1 MFTKQEK
8 GADPDADAVGEG
20 VPPAAVLAATSAAV
34 AAHAAKSAEPLLP
47 ASPLPLP
54 PPPHLPHHPALQYAG
69 GDGGY
74 AIHRPPNHTRSK
86 SHSHSPDHA
95 GAAPHHASRLPRL
108 GRTSWRPFQCTVDL
122 DLVEFGAVPAA
133 DVVASAASSSR
144 RPALRIKGRITLRIP
159 RRVHDAAA
167 VVISVSGEHWT
178 DEAYIR
184 GLVDP
189 PPLLRHPPSLSSPSP
204 LPQPPPLPPSPAVE
218 FLKHEKVLWRRSQP
232 TSFLPSGRNVFE
244 FDEVVAATAPDGPL
258 LPSVVL
264 PQFAVDYQ
272 LSASIVR
279 VLPDE
284 GPGGAADSAAGA
296 ANFDLARTA
305 KALLGIS
312 HAHAASL
319 KTFPSDRAFTDDL
332 LRDPSQF
339 EVWLFN
345 IPIYV
350 PAKDLASAPLF
361 LPNLRVDRPV
371 TSTSKARPG
380 IKIARGTSTFG
391 LFDYELTMPK
401 LVCVDQE
408 KVNLILQLRPSAPS
422 QTVAAVPLV
431 GCSLVEKRTYNLET
445 PVANVQGTYPSV
457 VGDPQE
463 HRDERP
469 YEANFVA
476 PSSASSKSA
485 SQSSLKSFLSGRN
498 GKKKPSF
505 SIQTSKIRSFSS
517 SAPKSPLPSARPP
530 SRDANEGYGGR
541 SDEPDK
547 SLFKRSMSLTRAPSR
562 KSNLT
567 PEPIDER
574 QPSAPTG
581 QAHVAFYPDNHSV
594 HGDEVTIV
602 ESFTLGPEIEYTL
615 EASRAQIISK
625 AVHLSPGPTP
635 LRWKLFAP
643 PLRPI
648 RGSFSGEDEWA
659 KGADVGEEPPS
670 QQRVVSR
677 SPVSKMR
684 SRSNPNFALTLH
696 GEETG
701 FVRGSTLRK
710 ASNPTLKEM
719 LTRAPSVL
727 RSASAGSDRDRS
739 RSPSLSGIGGAASST
754 IIMRGN
760 EALNGDAPARS
771 LADVGSGP
779 FTSFFSPAIANR
791 ASTAI
796 PRGPSPAGAAPVHS
810 YSSASLVGN
819 PLPHEHL
826 FILSFQ
832 PRLHASTAEPRLSKA
847 PAPNPPS
854 TPDGEDTDDQAFS
867 LAAFLQTAP
876 PPRQSDVA
884 AKGLT
889 GSVGVGHAG
898 VDHPG
903 TASIMPDIKGFRGFE
918 VSHSVLIRVWFAPV
932 AGLGG
937 SGDRVARPVGH
948 RETALACLGGVADVS
963 VRPATGTFAART
975 FREDWIEVSIP
986 VYSSL

>member
-1 MFTKQEK
+1 MFTKHQL
-8 GADPDADAVGEG
+8 ARDHAVDTVGD
-20 VPPAAVLAATSAAV
+20 VMPPAAILAAAAT
-34 AAHAAKSAEPLLP
+34 ATAHAAKNAE
-47 ASPLPLP
+47 PLPLP
-54 PPPHLPHHPALQYAG
+54 PPPDLPHPPALQHAG
-69 GDGGY
+69 VPP
-74 AIHRPPNHTRSK
+74 RPPHHARSK

-95 GAAPHHASRLPRL
+95 GTASHHARLPRL

-122 DLVEFGAVPAA
+122 DLVEFGAVPAP
-133 DVVASAASSSR
+133 DGIASATTSSLW
-144 RPALRIKGRITLRIP
+144 PALRIKGRITLHIP

-167 VVISVSGEHWT
+167 VMICLSGEHWT

-184 GLVDP
+184 GLVDHP
-189 PPLLRHPPSLSSPSP
+189 PPSLSPSP
-204 LPQPPPLPPSPAVE
+204 QPQPLQPPPSPAVE
-218 FLKHEKVLWRRSQP
+218 FLKYEKVLWRRSQP

-244 FDEVVAATAPDGPL
+244 FDEVVAATAPDVPL

-279 VLPDE
+279 VLPDD
-284 GPGGAADSAAGA
+284 GFGNAGDSAAGA

-305 KALLGIS
+305 KALLGMS
-312 HAHAASL
+312 HAHPASL
-319 KTFPSDRAFTDDL
+319 KTFLSDGAFTDNL
-332 LRDPSQF
+332 LRDPSLF

-345 IPIYV
+345 IPIHV
-350 PAKDLASAPLF
+350 PAKNLASAPLF
-361 LPNLRVDRPV
+361 LPDVRIDRPV

-401 LVCVDQE
+401 LVCMDQDR
-408 KVNLILQLRPSAPS
+408 VNLILQLRPSAPS
-422 QTVAAVPLV
+422 QTVTAVPLV
-431 GCSLVEKRTYNLET
+431 GCSLVEKRIYNLAPT
-445 PVANVQGTYPSV
+445 VANHHGTYPSV
-457 VGDPQE
+457 VRDSQE
-463 HRDERP
+463 HREERP

-485 SQSSLKSFLSGRN
+485 SQSSLKSLLSGRN

-517 SAPKSPLPSARPP
+517 SGPKSPLPSARPP
-530 SRDANEGYGGR
+530 SREAALAKEGYGNG
-541 SDEPDK
+541 SDVTDT

-562 KSNLT
+562 NSDLS
-567 PEPIDER
+567 PEPDDGR
-574 QPSAPTG
+574 PPNAPTG
-581 QAHVAFYPDNHSV
+581 QAHVAFYPEKQSV

-615 EASRAQIISK
+615 EASQAQIISK

-635 LRWKLFAP
+635 LRWKLFPP

-648 RGSFSGEDEWA
+648 RGSFSDKDGLA
-659 KGADVGEEPPS
+659 KGANVGEGAPS
-670 QQRVVSR
+670 PQRVVSR

-684 SRSNPNFALTLH
+684 SYSNPNFALTLH

-701 FVRGSTLRK
+701 LGRGSTLRK
-710 ASNPTLKEM
+710 ASSPTLKEM
-719 LTRAPSVL
+719 LTRTPSVL
-727 RSASAGSDRDRS
+727 RPASADSDRDRS
-739 RSPSLSGIGGAASST
+739 RSPSLRGIGGAVSS
-754 IIMRGN
+754 IIDMRDN
-760 EALNGDAPARS
+760 NVHNDDAPAT
-771 LADVGSGP
+771 DQVHVGSRLL
-779 FTSFFSPAIANR
+779 TSSSSPTR
-791 ASTAI
+791 AGTAI
-796 PRGPSPAGAAPVHS
+796 PRGASPAGAAPIHS
-810 YSSASLVGN
+810 YSSASLVAN

-832 PRLHASTAEPRLSKA
+832 PHLHASTTEPRLPTA
-847 PAPNPPS
+847 PTPKSPSAS
-854 TPDGEDTDDQAFS
+854 TPLAGKVEGEDADDQAFS
-867 LAAFLQTAP
+867 LASFLQTAP

-937 SGDRVARPVGH
+937 SGDQVARPVGH

-975 FREDWIEVSIP
+975 FREDWIEVPIP